1 MPRLSAAVIAI
12 LLVAATLGPL
22 AISNPTFQGTIPTL
36 ATPTPDFTLSLNP
49 SVLTLPRGTN
59 GTSNLNLTA
68 TNGFQGTI
76 NLTTTIAFNSTD
88 ISAFLSNS
96 TVTFTSPGVTTKNIL
111 LTVSTT
117 NVNNPEVY
125 YNVTVTGQSGTLS
138 HATVLTLILATDI
151 PPVASFTFTPTN
163 PLPKQSVTFSPAG
176 TYDPDGTIV
185 SYNWTFSDFTR
196 IIVQAPRNGT
206 IQHSFNSTGT
216 YNILLT
222 VTDNAGLKGFAAE
235 FITVG
240 TGPGGSLVA
249 MFTLSP
255 SNPMVGMGV
264 VFDASGSSDPNGTI
278 VNYLWDFG
286 DTTSQI
292 NFLPSMV
299 HVYLIPGTVTVTL
312 TVFDNFGRT
321 ASTSMQLVISADTS
335 SFLSAL
341 RLKFGENRTGSSIID
356 IAHGFAYFGL
366 YSSPGVIVK
375 IRLSDF
381 TEVASITLPAGEDY
395 LSSAAI
401 DYTNQ
406 IAYFGTSTFPGI
418 IVKIN
423 LSTFTQIGSI
433 SLNSGENEVYTALLD
448 PIHGFAYFGLGGFPA
463 EIFKVRLSDFTR
475 NATLT
480 LPNGQTQP
488 EAGVIDPAGGYAYFG
503 TYTSPGIIVKIRL
516 SDFTEVGSLSL
527 SQGQDY
533 LSTATIDTGAGFA
546 YFAALPA
553 GVTQQ
558 SFATIVRV
566 NLFNF
571 TISRTL
577 PLDPGEFG
585 PVAAMTD
592 TTNGFGYFV
601 ILGYNG
607 GDVIR
612 IQLSSFTRQRTIN
625 LLPGEVLPRTAVLDP
640 TAGYIYIGMGDSPAL
655 IVRLNTAGFNV
666 HPTASFTF
674 SPTNPTTGQQVSFD
688 GSTSSDPGGFIV
700 SYRWTFGDGFNS
712 TFGPFTQHIYSNP
725 GNYTIV
731 LTIMDNGGL
740 SSVATH
746 TISVTAKPPDIPP
759 LVQFTFFPS
768 NPQQGATVSFDASQS
783 RDPDGFIVSYAW
795 SFGDN
800 TNGFGSITQHTY
812 FTAGNFTI
820 SLTVTDDAG
829 LTGTVIARITVSPRL
844 QHDVAVTGVFPNF
857 NTVTQGQTVGV
868 TVILAN
874 LGSQNETVNVSIF
887 FNSTPVA
894 TKTNVPIL
902 LKNFYG
908 NQIFV
913 QFDTSNI
920 PAGNYTVSA
929 TAFLVTDQNLSNN
942 TLRDGQVTILPPP
955 ILTATPTSGTI
966 GTKVTVHGSGFATN
980 QYGYP
985 NQILVTFDD
994 MFLGF
999 TFTQTGSF
1007 NFTLNVPDAEPG
1019 SHLIKAFDS
1028 TNAHASTGFTVLP
1041 EPGSLT
1047 VNLTVGTVYFPG
1059 DKADIYALT
1068 TLNGGPVGPAGVVLS
1083 ITVTFPNGTT
1093 RSLSPSSIGSG
1104 LFKTSFTLPNQLGT
1118 YALVAQASL
1127 NSSHASALASF
1138 EIKPSWFSGQQRT
1151 ILSAAGIGT
1160 AIGLVALVGLAWRTG
1175 YFRKDPTS

>member
-1 MPRLSAAVIAI
+1 LPRLSAAVIAL

-22 AISNPTFQGTIPTL
+22 TISHPTFQGDTPTL
-36 ATPTPDFTLSLNP
+36 ATTTPDFTLSLNP
-49 SVLTLPRGTN
+49 SILTLHRGTN

-76 NLTTTIAFNSTD
+76 SLSTTITFNSTG
-88 ISAFLSNS
+88 IHALLSNTS
-96 TVTFTSPGVTTKNIL
+96 VTFTSPGVTTKNIL
-111 LTVSTT
+111 LTVSSTSI
-117 NVNNPEVY
+117 NNPEVV
-125 YNVTVTGQSGTLS
+125 YNVTVTGNNGTLS
-138 HATVLTLILATDI
+138 HATTLTLFLATDV
-151 PPVASFTFTPTN
+151 PPVASFAFTPTN
-163 PLPKQSVTFSPAG
+163 PLPKQSITFNPAG

-185 SYNWTFSDFTR
+185 SYNWTFSDLTR
-196 IIVQAPRNGT
+196 IIVPAPRNGT
-206 IQHSFNSTGT
+206 IQHSFNSTGS
-216 YNILLT
+216 YYVLLT
-222 VTDNAGLKGFAAE
+222 VTDNAGLKGFAAKS
-235 FITVG
+235 ITVG
-240 TGPGGSLVA
+240 TGPGGPLVA
-249 MFTLSP
+249 RFTFSP
-255 SNPMVGMGV
+255 INPMVGMGV
-264 VFDASGSSDPNGTI
+264 VYDASTSSDSNGTI

-292 NFLPSMV
+292 NFLPSIV

-321 ASTSMQLVISADTS
+321 ASTSSQLVISPDTT

-341 RLKFGENRTGSSIID
+341 RLKSGENRAGSSVID

-366 YSSPGVIVK
+366 YSTPGVIVK
-375 IRLSDF
+375 IRLSNF

-401 DYTNQ
+401 DYTTQ
-406 IAYFGTSTFPGI
+406 VAYFGTSTFPGI

-423 LSTFTQIGSI
+423 LSTFTQMGSI
-433 SLNSGENEVYTALLD
+433 SLSSGENQVYTALLD
-448 PIHGFAYFGLGGFPA
+448 PVHGFAYFGLGGFPA
-463 EIFKVRLSDFTR
+463 EIVKIRLSDFTR

-480 LPNGQTQP
+480 LPIAQTQP

-553 GVTQQ
+553 GGTQQ

-566 NLFNF
+566 NLLNF
-571 TISRTL
+571 TISSSL
-577 PLDPGEFG
+577 PLNPGEFG

-592 TTNGFGYFV
+592 TTNGFAYFV
-601 ILGYNG
+601 LIGYNG
-607 GDVIR
+607 GEVIR

-625 LLPGEVLPRTAVLDP
+625 LLPGEPVPQTAVLDP
-640 TAGYIYIGMGDSPAL
+640 TAGYVYIGMADSPAL
-655 IVRLNTAGFNV
+655 IVRLNTAAFNV

-674 SPTNPTTGQQVSFD
+674 SPANPTTGQQVSFD
-688 GSTSSDPGGFIV
+688 GSASSDAGGFIV

-712 TFGPFTQHIYSNP
+712 TFAPFTQHSYSNP
-725 GNYTIV
+725 GNYTVV
-731 LTIMDNGGL
+731 LTITDNGGL
-740 SSVATH
+740 TSIATH
-746 TISVTAKPPDIPP
+746 RITVTPKPPDIAPTA
-759 LVQFTFFPS
+759 QFTFFPTT
-768 NPQQGATVSFDASQS
+768 PQQGNAVSFDGSQS
-783 RDPDGFIVSYAW
+783 RDPDGYIIAYAW
-795 SFGDN
+795 NFGDN
-800 TNGFGSITQHTY
+800 ANGFGGFIQHTY
-812 FTAGNFTI
+812 FTAGNFTV
-820 SLTVTDDAG
+820 SLTVTDNAG
-829 LTGTVIARITVSPRL
+829 LTGTVIARITVSPRP

-874 LGSQNETVNVSIF
+874 YGLQNETVNVSIF

-894 TKTNVPIL
+894 TKTNVPVL
-902 LKNFYG
+902 LNNYYG
-908 NQIFV
+908 NQIFI

-920 PAGNYTVSA
+920 PAGNYTLSA
-929 TAFLVTDQNLSNN
+929 TAFLASDQNLSNN

-955 ILTATPTSGTI
+955 RLTATPTSGTV
-966 GTKVTVHGSGFATN
+966 GTKVTVQGSGFATN

-1007 NFTLNVPDAEPG
+1007 NFTLNIPDAQPG

-1028 TNAHASTGFTVLP
+1028 TNAYASAGFTVLP

-1068 TLNGGPVGPAGVVLS
+1068 TLNGVPVGPSGVTLS
-1083 ITVTFPNGTT
+1083 LTVTLPNGTT
-1093 RSLSPSSIGSG
+1093 RTLPTSSVRPG
-1104 LFKTSFTLPNQLGT
+1104 LFKASFALPNQLGT
-1118 YALVAQASL
+1118 YALVVQASI

-1138 EIKPSWFSGQQRT
+1138 EVKPSWLSSQQRT
-1151 ILSAAGIGT
+1151 ILSIAGIGA
-1160 AIGLVALVGLAWRTG
+1160 AIGLVALVWRTG
-1175 YFRKDPTS
+1175 YFRKNQPS